1 MNKRRG
7 VLYGILVGLLLII
20 GVWWMYFLT
29 HESTVHAE
37 FRKQKLTN
45 DRLHAAFLIQ
55 ADPRVQA
62 DPERWLGD
70 SFPHLVFMRTAG
82 GVDVEINPL
91 MLQQIDKEARKTR
104 NMFLYEGLFFM
115 ILLAAG
121 STILILSW
129 RSEAR
134 FVQARELFLAGAT
147 HEFKTPLASLK
158 LYTETLGREGL
169 KDEDRQRIRERI
181 VADVTRL
188 ERLVN
193 EVLAMSAEDS
203 FSNAPRTTVDLVA
216 ETQSVLDDLSG
227 FARDR
232 DSSIE
237 FRPSGRHLLLGQEVP
252 FALALRNLIVNA
264 INHSDGGTSILV
276 TLDREKKWHR
286 LTVKDNGPG
295 IPRRLHRKIFDCF
308 YSGSREGRPAGGA
321 GLGLYLVKRNV
332 QAMGGRVELESEEGK
347 GSAFTMVL
355 PAFRS
360 ESEMDQ
366 LVVDPEGEL

>member
-1 MNKRRG
+1 MNRRRG
-7 VLYGILVGLLLII
+7 ILYGILVGLLLII

-37 FRKQKLTN
+37 FRKQKLAN

-55 ADPRVQA
+55 SDPRVQA
-62 DPERWLGD
+62 EPERWLGE
-70 SFPHLVFMRTAG
+70 SFPHLVFQRTAT

-91 MLQQIDKEARKTR
+91 ILQQIEREARKTR

-115 ILLAAG
+115 VLLAAG
-121 STILILSW
+121 STILVLSW

-158 LYTETLGREGL
+158 LYTETLGRQGL
-169 KDEDRQRIRERI
+169 KEDDRQRIRERI
-181 VADVTRL
+181 VEDVTRL

-203 FSNAPRTTVDLVA
+203 FSKGPRTVVDLVS
-216 ETQSVLDDLSG
+216 ETQSVIDDLRG
-227 FARDR
+227 FARDQ
-232 DSSIE
+232 DSFIE
-237 FRPSGRHLLLGQEVP
+237 FHHQGQHLLLGQEVP

-264 INHSDGGTSILV
+264 VNHSDEGTSILV
-276 TLDREKKWHR
+276 TLDREKNWHR

-308 YSGSREGRPAGGA
+308 YSGSREGRPAGGT

-355 PAFRS
+355 PAHRS
-360 ESEMDQ
+360 ENEFDPQ
-366 LVVDPEGEL
+366 LADPEGA